1 MLFCEDNDSYIML
14 YEMIAGIDGIL
25 KPHDFISEIAAF
37 LAKDSRNNLIK
48 YEGRDKRS
56 GKSQSVFREFL
67 DILTEDEQKENSD
80 IKRQRNV

>member
-1 MLFCEDNDSYIML
+1 MLLGKDNNSYVML

-37 LAKDSRNNLIK
+37 LAKDSCNNLIE

-56 GKSQSVFREFL
+56 GKGQSVFREFL
-67 DILTEDEQKENSD
+67 DILAEDKQKENSD
-80 IKRQRNV
+80 IKSQRNV